1 MINDDLYS
9 VQTSAIGILKAFIS
23 ICQKHG
29 LRYYALYGTCLGA
42 VRHQGFIPWDDDID
56 VGMPRRDY
64 DKFMHIAQEELPS
77 QYFLQNYQTEK
88 EYLQHFSK
96 IRDTNTTFIETDV
109 AHLHMNHGVY
119 IDVYPLDGVP
129 ENQLFRKILY
139 TRLKFLQLGI
149 YGHYI
154 SDTRP
159 LRLRSKIVRQV
170 MKSLYKPVQLHR
182 KWHALAAQYD
192 YDQSDLV
199 CYYGSK
205 SRHLIPREYFRE
217 GTEMKFE
224 DLQVI
229 VPGQY
234 DKFLTTIYGNYM
246 TLPPQEKQVSHHE
259 TLLID
264 VAKSYKDYTD

>member
-23 ICQKHG
+23 VCQKHG

-64 DKFMHIAQEELPS
+64 DKFLQIAQEELPS

-109 AHLHMNHGVY
+109 AHMHMNHGVY

-129 ENQLFRKILY
+129 QNKILRKIIF
-139 TRLKFLQLGI
+139 TRLKSLQLGI

-154 SDTRP
+154 SDTRH
-159 LRLRSKIVRQV
+159 LKMRSKIIRQV
-170 MKSLYKPVQLHR
+170 MKSLYTPSQLHR
-182 KWHALAAQYD
+182 KWHALASRYD

-205 SRHLIPREYFRE
+205 SRHLIPREYF
-217 GTEMKFE
+217 GAGIEMKYE
-224 DLQVI
+224 DLQMI
-229 VPGQY
+229 VPVQY
-234 DKFLTTIYGNYM
+234 DKFLTIIYGNYM

-264 VAKSYKDYTD
+264 VAKSYKDYTN